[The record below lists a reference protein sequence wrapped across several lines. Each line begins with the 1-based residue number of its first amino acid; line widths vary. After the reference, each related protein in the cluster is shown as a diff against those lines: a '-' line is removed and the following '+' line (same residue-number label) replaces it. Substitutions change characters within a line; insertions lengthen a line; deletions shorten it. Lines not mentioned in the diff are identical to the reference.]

1 MTICIGLTAC
11 SIQNADIQQ
20 TDKLCNDTS
29 ITQQTNSATTNSL
42 TLQNDKLTKIYIQS
56 IAEFIKTAYKKDK
69 TTFDTLYFGKHRYGQ
84 TDDFPDIE
92 LPETIEKTH
101 IRLVSPEVGLKK
113 QKEKKSLV
121 YVNMM
126 GWVDKVN
133 ASFLFVVFT
142 NRCEHQYDYTI
153 NFNFNKSSDKFELDK
168 IEYEN
173 YLHSNG
179 QKPKRITLYKDG
191 NYIGDK

>member
-1 MTICIGLTAC
+1 MRTY
-11 SIQNADIQQ
+11 S
-20 TDKLCNDTS
+20 KR
-29 ITQQTNSATTNSL
+29 TNSATTNSL

-153 NFNFNKSSDKFELDK
+153 NFNFNTSSDKFELDK